1 MPKGY
6 SSAQIGLH
14 WLIALLIALQF
25 LFNEPMVEAFDS
37 ALEGEV
43 QPFSWAVWAHIAG
56 GMLILGLAIWRVI
69 LRRSRGAPPPPEGEG
84 TLLGRAASLGHWAL
98 YALILVLPVGGL
110 IAWFGGVELAGD
122 AHGLLSNVLL
132 FVVAVHVAAALWHQF
147 WLKDHLLL
155 RMMRAER

>member
-6 SSAQIGLH
+6 SSVQIGLH
-14 WLIALLIALQF
+14 WIIALLIALQF
-25 LFNEPMVEAFDS
+25 LFNEPMGEAFDS

-56 GMLILGLAIWRVI
+56 GIAILALVLWRVA

-84 TLLGRAASLGHWAL
+84 SLLGRAATLGHWAL
-98 YALILVLPVGGL
+98 YALMLLMPVGGL

-147 WLKDHLLL
+147 WLKDHLLR

>member
-14 WLIALLIALQF
+14 WIIALLIALQF
-25 LFNEPMVEAFDS
+25 LFNEPMGEAFDS
-37 ALEGEV
+37 LMRGTV
-43 QPFSWAVWAHIAG
+43 PPFSWGVWAHIAG
-56 GMLILGLAIWRVI
+56 GVAILALVLWRVA
-69 LRRSRGAPPPPEGEG
+69 LRRSRGVPPPPEGDG
-84 TLLGRAASLGHWAL
+84 TLLGRAATLGHWAL
-98 YALILVLPVGGL
+98 YALMLLLPVSGL
-110 IAWFGGVELAGD
+110 VAWFGGVETAAE
-122 AHGLLSNVLL
+122 AHEVMTSVLL

>member
-14 WLIALLIALQF
+14 WIIALLIALQF
-25 LFNEPMVEAFDS
+25 LFHEPMVEAFDS

-43 QPFSWAVWAHIAG
+43 QPFSWPVWAHIAG

-84 TLLGRAASLGHWAL
+84 SLLGRAATLGHWAL
-98 YALILVLPVGGL
+98 YALILLLPVGGL

-147 WLKDHLLL
+147 WLKDHLLR

>member
-6 SSAQIGLH
+6 SSVQIGLH
-14 WLIALLIALQF
+14 WIIALLIALQF
-25 LFNEPMVEAFDS
+25 LFNEPMGEAFDS

-43 QPFSWAVWAHIAG
+43 PPFSWAVWAHIAG
-56 GMLILGLAIWRVI
+56 GIAILALVLWRVA

-84 TLLGRAASLGHWAL
+84 SLLGRAATLGHWAL
-98 YALILVLPVGGL
+98 YALMLLMPVGGL
-110 IAWFGGVELAGD
+110 IAWFGGVELAGE
-122 AHGLLSNVLL
+122 AHEVMSNLML

-147 WLKDHLLL
+147 WLKDHLLR

>member
-14 WLIALLIALQF
+14 WIIALLIALQF
-25 LFNEPMVEAFDS
+25 LFNEPMGEAFDS

-84 TLLGRAASLGHWAL
+84 SLLGRAATLGHWAL
-98 YALILVLPVGGL
+98 YALILLLPVGGL

-147 WLKDHLLL
+147 WLKDHLLR

>member
-14 WLIALLIALQF
+14 WIIALLIALQF
-25 LFNEPMVEAFDS
+25 LFNEPIKEAFDR
-37 ALEGEV
+37 ALEGEL
-43 QPFSWAVWAHIAG
+43 QPFSWPVWGHIAG
-56 GMLILGLAIWRVI
+56 GTLILGLAIWRVI

-84 TLLGRAASLGHWAL
+84 SLLGRAATLGHWAL
-98 YALILVLPVGGL
+98 YALILLLPVGGL

-147 WLKDHLLL
+147 WLKDHLLR

>member
-14 WLIALLIALQF
+14 WIIALLIALQF
-25 LFNEPMVEAFDS
+25 LFHEPMVEAFDS
-37 ALEGEV
+37 ALEGTV
-43 QPFSWAVWAHIAG
+43 QPFSWPVWAHIAG

-84 TLLGRAASLGHWAL
+84 SLLGRAATLGHWAL
-98 YALILVLPVGGL
+98 YALILLLPVGGL

-147 WLKDHLLL
+147 WLKDHLLR